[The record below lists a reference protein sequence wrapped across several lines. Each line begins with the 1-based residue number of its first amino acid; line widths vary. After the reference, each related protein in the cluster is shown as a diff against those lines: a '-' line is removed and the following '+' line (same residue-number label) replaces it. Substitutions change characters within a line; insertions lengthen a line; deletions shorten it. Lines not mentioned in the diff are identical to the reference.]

1 MRAQKKE
8 QNAKMEA
15 DGCVPVFVAAL
26 AALAPQQKSKRLFG
40 GAGYRSPYLS
50 HAKRALYHLSYT
62 PIDELLATQIR
73 HALNA
78 RPTQLSHR
86 GCELLSWLGRLRAG
100 EIAVHTGWTRNTAPP
115 SEPERLHYAA
125 MGGADIAD

>member
-1 MRAQKKE
+1 
-8 QNAKMEA
+8 MEA
-15 DGCVPVFVAAL
+15 EWRAKVAQRL
-26 AALAPQQKSKRLFG
+26 AASADPQKKSKRLFG

-62 PIDELLATQIR
+62 PIDELLAVQIR

-78 RPTQLSHR
+78 RPAQLANR

-125 MGGADIAD
+125 MSGADTVD

>member
-1 MRAQKKE
+1 M
-8 QNAKMEA
+8 
-15 DGCVPVFVAAL
+15 
-26 AALAPQQKSKRLFG
+26 
-40 GAGYRSPYLS
+40 
-50 HAKRALYHLSYT
+50 SYT
-62 PIDELLATQIR
+62 PIDELLAVQIR

-78 RPTQLSHR
+78 RPAQLANR

-125 MGGADIAD
+125 MSGADTVD